1 MATETMRAHGED
13 RVIGRLSALDRFLPL
28 WIGLAMAA
36 GLGLGALVP
45 SLNDG
50 LEKLQIGT
58 VSLPIAAGLLLM
70 MYPVLTKVRYE
81 DIGRRNADGVNNR
94 QFFGV
99 SLFLSWVIGP
109 LFMFALAWLFLA
121 DQPAYRTGVIIVGLA
136 RCIAMVLVWNDL
148 AGGDRERAAVLVV
161 FNALFQVVAFALLGW
176 FYLTVLP
183 GWLGLDTQG
192 FQPGIWEIART
203 VLIFLG
209 IPLVAGFLT
218 RWIGIRRR
226 GRDWFEGRFVPRIAP
241 ITLYGLLFTIV
252 ILFAIQGDTIT
263 SQPLDVARIALPLL
277 AYFAVMWGAGFL
289 AGRLLGF
296 PYAQTTSLAFTVG
309 SNDFELAI
317 AVAVGVF
324 GATSG
329 QALAGVVG
337 PLIEVPVLIGLVYV
351 ALWLRRRL
359 AWPVPAEPALVLP
372 PAGASVGQPTGAET

>member
-1 MATETMRAHGED
+1 MAVAQQPP
-13 RVIGRLSALDRFLPL
+13 RLAVTQAVDDSAVLKKLSMLDRFLPL
-28 WIGLAMAA
+28 WIGLAIAA

-45 SLNDG
+45 RLNDG
-50 LEKLQIGT
+50 LDRLQIGT

-81 DIGRRNADGVNNR
+81 DIGRRSADGVNNR

-99 SLFLSWVIGP
+99 SLFLSWVVGP

-161 FNALFQVVAFALLGW
+161 FNALFQVIAFALLGW

-226 GRDWFEGRFVPRIAP
+226 GREWFEERFVPRIAP

-337 PLIEVPVLIGLVYV
+337 PLIEVPVLVALVYV
-351 ALWLRRRL
+351 ALWARRFWPSSQL
-359 AWPVPAEPALVLP
+359 ARTPAQAL
-372 PAGASVGQPTGAET
+372 